1 MTEETKNNE
10 AVKRFRA
17 KEHGL
22 NRSRAEFYLT
32 AAEKLA
38 VAKLIKELRNEN

>member
-1 MTEETKNNE
+1 MKKEAKNNE

-32 AAEKLA
+32 AVERLA
-38 VAKLIKELRNEN
+38 VANLIKELRNEN